1 MLKECRPLVTTLV
14 RHTCDLDLINQNR
27 QSKLYKI
34 CYSGSFSSVCRFH
47 STALISFMPPALFF
61 APRENGYTHPICWH
75 VTNMIYPNWVSV
87 SLVLIKRNLQSQFDR
102 LVVGNDSAWHWLCGL
117 DSPTCCGI
125 SLQTSVFS
133 IDHTTAF
140 LDLELLSSPCVRHM
154 QGFGVVLQW
163 YFKGLHCVCWHPWLQ
178 DSWTSCG
185 AKGQLKTCWK
195 DGRLISLAVQHT
207 GV

>member
-1 MLKECRPLVTTLV
+1 MLQTWFP
-14 RHTCDLDLINQNR
+14 
-27 QSKLYKI
+27 
-34 CYSGSFSSVCRFH
+34 
-47 STALISFMPPALFF
+47 
-61 APRENGYTHPICWH
+61 
-75 VTNMIYPNWVSV
+75 PNWVSV
-87 SLVLIKRNLQSQFDR
+87 SLVLIKSDLQSQFDR
-102 LVVGNDSAWHWLCGL
+102 LVVGNGRAWHRLCGL

-125 SLQTSVFS
+125 TLQTSVFR
-133 IDHTTAF
+133 INHTTPF
-140 LDLELLSSPCVRHM
+140 SGLELLSSPCVRHM

-207 GV
+207 GVSKAGLPLHQKRCLTFFAFVFFPIYVLLSLFLWYVSLFLSNGSTGLLMFIGRGSSLALGSTQAALSEMDAWY